1 MKNIKLIAGF
11 LMALVSLASCGEKVD
26 DPVPDSVNIVLVES
40 SLNFSATGG
49 SKDVTMKATGDWK
62 VASAPDWITVSP
74 SSGAASQSQ
83 QKVTVTA
90 DENAVSEKRS
100 AEVKF
105 SAGDKTAVLKVSQ
118 DAAVIIDDSFRPEA
132 AKWYVYKKT
141 DKVEAGKSYLMVAM
155 SKAAVPYASETGYG
169 YMNTTGV
176 VIEGDEIVSSG
187 RNAFTFTAAEGGYII
202 SQAVDGRY
210 IFLKD
215 SYNSFQV
222 EAELPAKGHVWT
234 VKAGEAG
241 MFTIKNVEKGKTF
254 QYDPEFST
262 YAAYAEVKGTL
273 PCLYECVKETAAPE
287 KPTFTSVPKW
297 LELPQTKEDDGLD
310 FYSHDMVADGKSM
323 RSWSFDYDPEALLS
337 HWVAYPLNKELAGR
351 GSRTDQWGYDPLVPV
366 EDQPSLYKS
375 YKGDWQRGHQLP
387 SADRLNYDDNV
398 KTFYFTNMTPQ
409 NGGLNEGFW
418 ADLETRVREWSNQ
431 FDTLYVVTGCS
442 IEGSTEVALDNDGK
456 SVTVPVGYYKALLGY
471 SKDGSVGISS
481 ETGGYTG
488 CAFWFDNKPYS
499 GGYMDQA
506 MTITELEKKVGL
518 DFFVNLDSAVAE
530 KVENVQDS
538 WWK

>member
-1 MKNIKLIAGF
+1 
-11 LMALVSLASCGEKVD
+11 MALVSLASCGEKVD

-287 KPTFTSVPKW
+287 KPTFASVPKW

-310 FYSHDMVADGKSM
+310 FYSHDMVAGGKSM

-337 HWVAYPLNKELAGR
+337 
-351 GSRTDQWGYDPLVPV
+351 
-366 EDQPSLYKS
+366 
-375 YKGDWQRGHQLP
+375 DW
-387 SADRLNYDDNV
+387 
-398 KTFYFTNMTPQ
+398 
-409 NGGLNEGFW
+409 
-418 ADLETRVREWSNQ
+418 
-431 FDTLYVVTGCS
+431 
-442 IEGSTEVALDNDGK
+442 
-456 SVTVPVGYYKALLGY
+456 
-471 SKDGSVGISS
+471 
-481 ETGGYTG
+481 
-488 CAFWFDNKPYS
+488 
-499 GGYMDQA
+499 
-506 MTITELEKKVGL
+506 
-518 DFFVNLDSAVAE
+518 
-530 KVENVQDS
+530 
-538 WWK
+538 WW

>member
-11 LMALVSLASCGEKVD
+11 LLALVSLASCGEKVD

-337 HWVAYPLNKELAGR
+337 HWVAYPLNKELSGR

-387 SADRLNYDDNV
+387 SADRLNYEANIQ
-398 KTFYFTNMTPQ
+398 TFYFTNMTPQ
-409 NGGLNEGFW
+409 NGGLNEGVW

-518 DFFVNLDSAVAE
+518 DFFVNLDPAVAE

>member
-11 LMALVSLASCGEKVD
+11 LLALVSLASCGEKVD

-337 HWVAYPLNKELAGR
+337 HWVAYPLNKELSGR

-409 NGGLNEGFW
+409 NGGLNEGVW

-518 DFFVNLDSAVAE
+518 DFFVNLDPAVAE

>member
-1 MKNIKLIAGF
+1 MNNIKFIAGF
-11 LMALVSLASCGEKVD
+11 LLALISFASCGEKVD
-26 DPVPDSVNIVLVES
+26 DPVPDTVNIVLVET
-40 SLNFSATGG
+40 SLNFSAVGY

-90 DENAVSEKRS
+90 VENSSAERS
-100 AEVKF
+100 GEVKF
-105 SAGDKTAVLKVSQ
+105 SAGDKTAVLRVSQ
-118 DAAVIIDDSFRPEA
+118 DATVVVDDSFRPEA
-132 AKWYVYKKT
+132 AKWYVYKKAN
-141 DKVEAGKSYLMVAM
+141 KVESGKSYLLVAL

-176 VIEGDEIVSSG
+176 VIEGDEIVSLG
-187 RNAFTFTAAEGGYII
+187 RNAFTFTASDGGYII

-210 IFLKD
+210 IYLKD

-222 EAELPAKGHVWT
+222 DAELPAKGHVWT
-234 VKAGEAG
+234 VKAGDAG

-254 QYDPEFST
+254 QYDPEFGT
-262 YAAYAEVKGTL
+262 YAAYTDVKGTL
-273 PCLYECVKETAAPE
+273 PCLYECVKETAAPS
-287 KPTFTSVPKW
+287 KPTFTTVPKW

-310 FYSHDMVADGKSM
+310 FYSHDMVAGGKSM
-323 RSWSFDYDPEALLS
+323 RSWSFYYDPEALLS
-337 HWVAYPLNKELAGR
+337 HWVAYPLNEELAGK
-351 GSRTDQWGYDPLVPV
+351 GSRTDEWGYDPHVPV
-366 EDQPSLYKS
+366 ESQPSLYKS

-409 NGGLNEGFW
+409 NGELNEGVW
-418 ADLETRVREWSNQ
+418 ADLEAQVREWSNQ

-442 IEGSTEVALDNDGK
+442 VDGSTEVAMDNDGK
-456 SVTVPVGYYKALLGY
+456 SVTVPVGFYKALLGY
-471 SKDGSVGISS
+471 SKAGSVGITS

-506 MTITELEKKVGL
+506 MTIAELEEQVGL
-518 DFFVNLDSAVAE
+518 DFFVNLDPAVAE
-530 KVENVQDS
+530 KVENTQDS

>member
-1 MKNIKLIAGF
+1 MKTIRFIAGF
-11 LMALVSLASCGEKVD
+11 IVAFATLISCGEKVD
-26 DPVPDSVNIVLVES
+26 DPVPDTVNIVMVET

-90 DENAVSEKRS
+90 EENSASERS
-100 AEVKF
+100 ADVKF
-105 SAGDKTAVLKVSQ
+105 SAGDKTAVLRVSQ
-118 DAAVIIDDSFRPEA
+118 DAAVVIDDSFRPEA
-132 AKWYVYKKT
+132 SKWYVYKKT
-141 DKVEAGKSYLMVAM
+141 DKVEAGKSYLLVAL
-155 SKAAVPYASETGYG
+155 SKTAVPYPSETGYG

-176 VIEGDEIVSSG
+176 VIEDDEIVSMG

-234 VKAGEAG
+234 VKAGDAG

-262 YAAYAEVKGTL
+262 YAAYTDVKGTL

-287 KPTFTSVPKW
+287 KPTFTTVPKW
-297 LELPQTKEDDGLD
+297 LELPQTRDDDGLD
-310 FYSHDMVADGKSM
+310 FYSHDMVAGGKSM

-351 GSRTDQWGYDPLVPV
+351 GSRTDEWGYDPFVPV
-366 EDQPSLYKS
+366 ESQPSLYSS

-409 NGGLNEGFW
+409 NGELNDGVWKE
-418 ADLETRVREWSNQ
+418 LEDKVRKWSEQ

-442 IEGSTEVALDNDGK
+442 IEGSTEVAMDNDGK
-456 SVTVPVGYYKALLGY
+456 AVTVPVGYYKALLGY
-471 SKDGSVGISS
+471 SKAGSVGIAS

-506 MTITELEKKVGL
+506 MTIADLEAKVGL
-518 DFFVNLDSAVAE
+518 DFFVNLDPAVAE
-530 KVENVQDS
+530 KVEKTQDS

>member
-1 MKNIKLIAGF
+1 
-11 LMALVSLASCGEKVD
+11 MALVSLASCGEKVD